1 MGNEVMHLRVSQLVG
16 QLKLCMSSLHSKVQP
31 GSAQT
36 PGPDINDTLQ
46 LLVKEG
52 LLTLA
57 EWDHDHKM
65 LRLAAMVKLC
75 KNVIQIFGAADET
88 ADQHSSCSSH

>member
-31 GSAQT
+31 GSAKT
-36 PGPDINDTLQ
+36 PGPDINDTLH

-57 EWDHDHKM
+57 EWDHDDKM
-65 LRLAAMVKLC
+65 FKSTAMAKFC
-75 KNVIQIFGAADET
+75 KNSCRSE
-88 ADQHSSCSSH
+88 SSN